1 MKPFSFLNTRPA
13 HQAQPLNQIV
23 MDMGGQ
29 VFECPTIYI
38 DWLKPTQTQL
48 ANIPHFDKVIFT
60 SANAV
65 EGWFHAENAKQ
76 HGKLKT
82 EIQPPCFSGK
92 LYAIGKATKQKGEE
106 FDLNIQTLSQ
116 TQFDSEHFLAHAE
129 MQNVKGEKIA
139 LIKGLGGRKL
149 LKQTLAE
156 RGAKVV
162 EINIYQRKQIE
173 FCTEQWQIF
182 LASKTPIV
190 LISSLEGWQNL
201 LQGLQKSNPL
211 NQKRNIETGDIDKD
225 KLNQLLSKLA
235 GLVVMSQRI
244 AEQIRLT
251 GCLTPIQVVQIQSNQ
266 GIAHAIHAIIEK
278 NE

>member
-1 MKPFSFLNTRPA
+1 
-13 HQAQPLNQIV
+13 

-29 VFECPTIYI
+29 VFECPTIRI

-48 ANIPHFDKVIFT
+48 ANILHFDKVIFT

-65 EGWFHAENAKQ
+65 AGWLNAENAEQ
-76 HGKLKT
+76 HGELKAG
-82 EIQPPCFSGK
+82 IQTPYFSGK
-92 LYAIGKATKQKGEE
+92 LYAIGKATKQKGQEIG
-106 FDLNIQTLSQ
+106 LNIQTLSQ

-129 MQNVKGEKIA
+129 MQNVEGEKIA
-139 LIKGLGGRKL
+139 LIKGLGGR
-149 LKQTLAE
+149 TLIKETLSE
-156 RGAKVV
+156 RGANVA
-162 EINIYQRKQIE
+162 EINIYQRNQID
-173 FCTEQWQIF
+173 FCTEKWQMF
-182 LASKTPIV
+182 LASKSPIL

-211 NQKRNIETGDIDKD
+211 NQKRNIETGEINKD

-244 AEQIRLT
+244 AEQIMLT

-266 GIAHAIHAIIEK
+266 GIAQAIHAIIENK
-278 NE
+278 